1 MGRGWASESGGD
13 TPPDFGGLELDHVD
27 KAKRRPILRDVSLAI
42 RPGEAVGLVGPN
54 GVGKTTLFKVA
65 VGLWQP
71 DRGQV
76 RWGGRSDRRAARRT
90 AIGVV
95 GELAPLYPYLSAR
108 DHLDMKRRVHPEV
121 DAARVGVL
129 RAALG
134 LDSFWTVPTQKLS
147 QGQRQRVALAT
158 ALLPDPPLL
167 LLDEATNGLDP
178 DAVRWLRETVA
189 NLTRRGTAVCISS
202 HVLGDLVKMVS
213 RVVFLHGG
221 TVVADE
227 AVADRSAEWI
237 EARYQTV
244 MGRVLT
250 PLA

>member
-1 MGRGWASESGGD
+1 MKPGSTD
-13 TPPDFGGLELDHVD
+13 VPVGLELDRVD
-27 KAKRRPILRDVSLAI
+27 KAKRHPILREVSLAI

-71 DRGQV
+71 DQGEV
-76 RWGGRSDRRAARRT
+76 RWQGRADQVAARARRRS
-90 AIGVV
+90 IGVV

-108 DHLDMKRRVHPEV
+108 DHLDMKRRVNPGV
-121 DAARVGVL
+121 DAARIEVL
-129 RAALG
+129 RSALG
-134 LDSFWTVPTQKLS
+134 LDAFWTVPTQKLS

-178 DAVRWLRETVA
+178 DAVRWLRETIA
-189 NLTRRGTAVCISS
+189 NLTQRGTAICVSS
-202 HVLGDLVKMVS
+202 HVLGDLVKMVT
-213 RVVFLHGG
+213 RVLFLKDG

-227 AVADRSAEWI
+227 HVTGRSAEWM
-237 EARYQTV
+237 EDRYQAV
-244 MGRVLT
+244 MGSLLT
-250 PLA
+250 PLT